1 MPTRFPEGESTNGL
15 EEAEME
21 NYDLVDVDCREK
33 VYKNFEDLEE
43 LVKNKMGVPK
53 SITERIHIG
62 INKGRI

>member
-1 MPTRFPEGESTNGL
+1 MRFPEGESTNGL

-53 SITERIHIG
+53 SITERVRIG
-62 INKGRI
+62 INKGRIEE

>member
-1 MPTRFPEGESTNGL
+1 MPSRFPEGESTNGL

-53 SITERIHIG
+53 SITERIRIG